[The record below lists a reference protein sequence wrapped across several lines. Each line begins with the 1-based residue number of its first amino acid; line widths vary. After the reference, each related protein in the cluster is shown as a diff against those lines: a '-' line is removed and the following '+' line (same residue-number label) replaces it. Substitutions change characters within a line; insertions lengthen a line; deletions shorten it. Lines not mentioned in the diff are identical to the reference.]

1 MGITTITMT
10 ATVLSLLAIALNAVQ
25 SAAFP
30 TAVAASDWTKLADGP
45 YSAREGLMAVVTSGG
60 KIVMTGGRRFFGA
73 AAVADAWASD
83 NGTEWKQLPA
93 VPWKARAYHAM
104 MEFEG
109 CIYVMGGQE
118 VAFTGNPFYNDVW
131 KSCDDGQS
139 WEPLGNAPWETRAGI
154 AFTVYKGKMW
164 VAGGCYHSSIGK
176 GRYFLNDVWSSSDGV
191 SWEQMTANA
200 SWTARSGARLVVHN
214 DKLMLIAGEVGFTP
228 DTQLGDIWTSADG
241 KDWEMATQTPGFAPR
256 SGHGVVVVGETVY
269 VIAGWVNNLCIHDM
283 WTSTDGVKFELVSNS
298 TWDCTDNSCGK
309 FDFWPLLMPDGNII
323 TMGGSNAYATFGK
336 MWKDTWQ
343 LQL

>member
-104 MEFEG
+104 MG
-109 CIYVMGGQE
+109 LGQRYR
-118 VAFTGNPFYNDVW
+118 VAFTGNPFYND
-131 KSCDDGQS
+131 
-139 WEPLGNAPWETRAGI
+139 
-154 AFTVYKGKMW
+154 
-164 VAGGCYHSSIGK
+164 
-176 GRYFLNDVWSSSDGV
+176 
-191 SWEQMTANA
+191 
-200 SWTARSGARLVVHN
+200 
-214 DKLMLIAGEVGFTP
+214 
-228 DTQLGDIWTSADG
+228 
-241 KDWEMATQTPGFAPR
+241 
-256 SGHGVVVVGETVY
+256 
-269 VIAGWVNNLCIHDM
+269 
-283 WTSTDGVKFELVSNS
+283 
-298 TWDCTDNSCGK
+298 
-309 FDFWPLLMPDGNII
+309 
-323 TMGGSNAYATFGK
+323 
-336 MWKDTWQ
+336 
-343 LQL
+343 